1 MPPECLT
8 LTLSFRSSYTSERNE
23 CPLHAPQARQLH
35 PRERRE
41 VDLFPGIITRYIIRE
56 LAKVFA
62 VSSLAFVLLM
72 IMVGL
77 VEEATKKGLGPDIV
91 YQLVPYIIPKALMF
105 AMPATCLFSITCVFS
120 RMAADNELVALQ
132 STGLSKAVVM
142 WPAVVLA
149 IGLSLFA
156 VWLNDISFA
165 WSYWGIEKV
174 VLESSDKIAYGVLKK
189 EGTFQADGFS
199 IDVQGVEG
207 KQLIEPRITV
217 RPKSG
222 GEMYTIAAR
231 RAIIEAIPEK
241 HELLLVIRE
250 GRADAPG
257 ALAMEFDEQME
268 YNIPLKSP
276 DEVAR
281 AMGNPSHLYLNQI
294 DSEIEK
300 QQLDIQR
307 TEIENNATATA
318 QLIGGDFFGLSQ
330 RDWTDK
336 ANELDKARERLRR
349 LHVVPFRRW
358 ANGFSCLA
366 FAIIG
371 IPVAM
376 RFKSTSYA
384 TTFGVCFLPIL
395 FLYYPLFIFGLDG
408 AKYGALP
415 PAAAWLGNVA
425 CFLIG
430 TFLLVREIRR

>member
-1 MPPECLT
+1 MLGVD
-8 LTLSFRSSYTSERNE
+8 
-23 CPLHAPQARQLH
+23 
-35 PRERRE
+35 RRE
-41 VDLFPGIITRYIIRE
+41 LFGLYISHTHLKSACINPLEDAAATADKEVNLFPGIVTRYVIRE
-56 LAKVFA
+56 LAKIFA

-72 IMVGL
+72 ILVGL

-120 RMAADNELVALQ
+120 RMSADNELVALQ
-132 STGLSKAVVM
+132 SNGLSKAVVM

-165 WSYWGIEKV
+165 WSYWGIERV
-174 VLESSDKIAYGVLKK
+174 VLESSDKIAYGVLKS
-189 EGTFQADGFS
+189 EGSFQADGFS
-199 IDVQGVEG
+199 IDVQSVDG
-207 KQLIEPRITV
+207 KRLIEPRITL
-217 RPKSG
+217 RPTS
-222 GEMYTIAAR
+222 GEMSTISAR
-231 RAIIEAIPEK
+231 EAIIESVPES
-241 HELLLVIRE
+241 HELLLTIRQ
-250 GRADAPG
+250 GRADVTG
-257 ALAMEFDEQME
+257 DVAMEFDERLVHR
-268 YNIPLKSP
+268 IPLKSP

-281 AMGNPSHLYLNQI
+281 ALGNPSHLYLNQI

-300 QQLDIQR
+300 QKDDIQR
-307 TEIENNATATA
+307 MEIENNATATA
-318 QLIGGDFFGLSQ
+318 QLFGGDMFGLTHHE
-330 RDWTDK
+330 WTDK

-376 RFKSTSYA
+376 RFKSASYA
-384 TTFGVCFLPIL
+384 TTFGICFLPIL

-415 PAAAWLGNVA
+415 PIAAWLGNAA

-430 TFLLVREIRR
+430 AVLLVREIRR